1 MNKKVYNYL
10 FNVTSISNP
19 NIKAFTKSAPFCKAP
34 TSFVALHVYKKY
46 SANMR
51 TAFKLML

>member
-34 TSFVALHVYKKY
+34 TSFVALHVCKK
-46 SANMR
+46 
-51 TAFKLML
+51 